1 MISTNTTAYTATAKH
16 LAQDSAVYLAR
27 CTELTASA
35 KQDRENN
42 AGKTWDMTAL
52 RATSQKMFDAD
63 QNMHAMMNATRCA
76 QHANMR
82 AYQHNQLCT
91 AKTAHHN
98 ALCKSQNTPAGTCV
112 PLTLA
117 QVSAVSTRYKSK
129 PGAPPWAHITRPLTM
144 HRASNAPNAQ
154 RATDTDHTDN
164 NNLWRSPPG

>member
-1 MISTNTTAYTATAKH
+1 MTYTNTTAYTATAKH

-42 AGKTWDMTAL
+42 PGGQWDTYETL
-52 RATSQKMFDAD
+52 RAHSSKVFEAD
-63 QNMHAMMNATRCA
+63 RCLHAMMTATQRHNNAK
-76 QHANMR
+76 MR
-82 AYQHNQLCT
+82 AYQHNTLCT
-91 AKTAHHN
+91 VKTAHHN
-98 ALCKSQNTPAGTCV
+98 ALCKSRNIPAGTCV

-129 PGAPPWAHITRPLTM
+129 PGAPPCAHIARPLTM

-154 RATDTDHTDN
+154 RATYPTDN

>member
-1 MISTNTTAYTATAKH
+1 MTYTNTTAYTATAKH

-42 AGKTWDMTAL
+42 ANAVWTVSEL
-52 RATSQKMFDAD
+52 RASSQKMFDAD
-63 QNMHAMMNATRCA
+63 QNMHAMMTATY
-76 QHANMR
+76 QANRATMR
-82 AYQHNQLCT
+82 AYQHNTLCT
-91 AKTAHHN
+91 VKTAHHN
-98 ALCKSQNTPAGTCV
+98 ALCKSRNTPAGTCV

-129 PGAPPWAHITRPLTM
+129 PGAPPCAHIARPLTM

-154 RATDTDHTDN
+154 RATDHTDT